1 MTIHDQGVKRFML
14 QPLRVEGK
22 KNLLYTV
29 KPRLTA
35 TSVILSPRYYGY
47 FSSWPPVKNRHT
59 IFCEKNPP

>member
-1 MTIHDQGVKRFML
+1 M
-14 QPLRVEGK
+14 
-22 KNLLYTV
+22 

-59 IFCEKNPP
+59 IFCEKTLVNTATPFVNLALW